1 MIDFPYIQ
9 SITRKTSS
17 KIIML
22 VADGLGG
29 MKNPQ
34 TGLSELEVANLP
46 NLDKLSK
53 ISTCGVST
61 PVLPGITPGSGPGH
75 MALFGYNPVKY
86 LLGRGVL
93 EGLGINAQ
101 IDGKDVAARGNFC
114 LTDQSGVI
122 TDRRAGRLSTNECK
136 ELVKLLNTIEIP
148 GFDFEVYPVMDYRFV
163 VVIKGQ
169 GVSHEITE
177 TDPQI
182 EGSEILQSN
191 PISDKGSSTSLAV
204 NMFTQEAIKLLKNAK
219 SRANGIILRGFSST
233 PTLPDFCEN
242 YKLNAACIAGYPMYR
257 GVSGLLGMNVLECG
271 QEFTD
276 EFSTLSENFH
286 KNLYD
291 YYFVHY
297 KPADSAG
304 EDGNFNAKVQALET
318 FDSFIPQI
326 LDLNPDVLVVAGD
339 HSTPSYLSSH
349 SWHPVPFLINS
360 KTSQST
366 PEIEFNETSFTQ
378 LGSAGSISAEHLMLL
393 VLAHAE
399 KLHKFGP

>member
-1 MIDFPYIQ
+1 
-9 SITRKTSS
+9 
-17 KIIML
+17 ML

-148 GFDFEVYPVMDYRFV
+148 GFDFEVYPVMD
-163 VVIKGQ
+163 
-169 GVSHEITE
+169 
-177 TDPQI
+177 
-182 EGSEILQSN
+182 
-191 PISDKGSSTSLAV
+191 
-204 NMFTQEAIKLLKNAK
+204 
-219 SRANGIILRGFSST
+219 
-233 PTLPDFCEN
+233 
-242 YKLNAACIAGYPMYR
+242 
-257 GVSGLLGMNVLECG
+257 
-271 QEFTD
+271 
-276 EFSTLSENFH
+276 
-286 KNLYD
+286 
-291 YYFVHY
+291 
-297 KPADSAG
+297 
-304 EDGNFNAKVQALET
+304 
-318 FDSFIPQI
+318 
-326 LDLNPDVLVVAGD
+326 
-339 HSTPSYLSSH
+339 
-349 SWHPVPFLINS
+349 
-360 KTSQST
+360 
-366 PEIEFNETSFTQ
+366 
-378 LGSAGSISAEHLMLL
+378 
-393 VLAHAE
+393 
-399 KLHKFGP
+399 